1 MASTQIRQQTPFMVK
16 IFLVMHVIMHFPMNC
31 KLYFQLNQLL
41 VTLSQHRSGESF
53 STSQNTENLSSSFSS
68 TCAQLPAKLLMWRE
82 IPGEGGQSSEFLWGS
97 HRLSLWAH
105 QELSSPFPVGQSSL
119 LPHIPVLLCADSDH
133 IRHEA
138 ENIHLLIL

>member
-16 IFLVMHVIMHFPMNC
+16 IFLVMHVIMHFSMNC

-41 VTLSQHRSGESF
+41 VNLVPAQVWRVIFNKSEHRKFVLILLQYLCTAACKAVNVKG
-53 STSQNTENLSSSFSS
+53 NT
-68 TCAQLPAKLLMWRE
+68 WW
-82 IPGEGGQSSEFLWGS
+82 GGQSSEFLWGS

-105 QELSSPFPVGQSSL
+105 QELSFPFPVGQSSL

-133 IRHEA
+133 IQHEA